1 MGTAS
6 LVVNATEVR
15 RLHCIKGRTPL
26 LKSLTVANSGS
37 WEWENLFTPTDPEF
51 IDAFEDSPSLMDL
64 NLYMPIKGWKFH
76 WSSIVVLW
84 LGLENTE
91 NLAVALS
98 QSTRL
103 ERLEVEWRGVS
114 TDLDSVPI
122 DAAQS
127 MITLSSL
134 KKMRLPWN
142 VLNMLE
148 VLTAPRLEHLFVRFG
163 HSNLHDAAGIV
174 AAFLRRSSCPL
185 GRLELDAASPAA
197 ITEILS
203 VVPGLPSQRSVSTIT
218 ETSSTRRLVVISP
231 RMYSD

>member
-1 MGTAS
+1 
-6 LVVNATEVR
+6 
-15 RLHCIKGRTPL
+15 
-26 LKSLTVANSGS
+26 
-37 WEWENLFTPTDPEF
+37 
-51 IDAFEDSPSLMDL
+51 MDL

-163 HSNLHDAAGIV
+163 HSNLHDAAGII

-231 RMYSD
+231 RVYSD

>member
-1 MGTAS
+1 
-6 LVVNATEVR
+6 
-15 RLHCIKGRTPL
+15 
-26 LKSLTVANSGS
+26 
-37 WEWENLFTPTDPEF
+37 
-51 IDAFEDSPSLMDL
+51 MDL

-84 LGLENTE
+84 LGWENTE

-134 KKMRLPWN
+134 KKN
-142 VLNMLE
+142 EASLE
-148 VLTAPRLEHLFVRFG
+148 CSQYVGGADRPSFR
-163 HSNLHDAAGIV
+163 
-174 AAFLRRSSCPL
+174 AFIRSIRP
-185 GRLELDAASPAA
+185 
-197 ITEILS
+197 
-203 VVPGLPSQRSVSTIT
+203 QQ
-218 ETSSTRRLVVISP
+218 LV
-231 RMYSD
+231 